1 MSDFSHLSAL
11 RVGLS
16 NERVRLASAKTDEE
30 KALRKVWVKQRE
42 KEVKGEERFLG
53 LDDDENDEVF
63 ETISMS
69 RSELLEELF
78 R

>member
-30 KALRKVWVKQRE
+30 KALRKVWVKQRK